1 MKSKNLNASEAT
13 PTHALLSPTDN
24 NKVLDFVNFN
34 SLGSNLITGSNA
46 FKKIQSASK
55 SNPQDLYSNA
65 TDYSL
70 KYNKINNL
78 YTRDLT
84 TQDSLY
90 YGMKRQHEYSSTASL
105 FNGTSTNLDNKSVSQ
120 MLDYNFNYGSK
131 VSGVDFTNNSLVQS
145 THNSAAGSTNELTMP
160 VREFNTGV
168 STDTSTL
175 NSGNVVLPHTS
186 QTDILPTSITT
197 VNTPQ
202 NLLDGNVSYRDM
214 YVKSPNQQV
223 LASDRNVRNIEN
235 FNPLKQNY
243 NFNNTQKL
251 IEQASTTFTESHLPT
266 SAVSRTLPTVSY
278 DKFTDSNMNSPIMS
292 AKEELAPNF
301 VFTPF

>member
-1 MKSKNLNASEAT
+1 MKSKNINASEAT

-46 FKKIQSASK
+46 FKKIQSSSK
-55 SNPQDLYSNA
+55 SNPQDLYNNV

-131 VSGVDFTNNSLVQS
+131 GGASFTTGSLVQS
-145 THNSAAGSTNELTMP
+145 TQNSVAGSLHDVNTS
-160 VREFNTGV
+160 VKEFSTGV
-168 STDTSTL
+168 SKNNTVLNPTNTVLPSASHVDTLPTTISTL
-175 NSGNVVLPHTS
+175 
-186 QTDILPTSITT
+186 
-197 VNTPQ
+197 NTPQ

-235 FNPLKQNY
+235 LNPLKQNY
-243 NFNNTQKL
+243 NFTNTQNL
-251 IEQASTTFTESHLPT
+251 LEQASTTFTESHTPT
-266 SAVSRTLPTVSY
+266 SSVSHSIPTVSY
-278 DKFTDSNMNSPIMS
+278 DKFTDNNMNSPIMS